1 LTDKFAARLDIRSA
15 ELLRSTAGA
24 EGRFASHAR
33 QLPQTKKI
41 VQPLSLLGDSMKIL
55 IKTMS
60 AAAIGCITLGSSL
73 AMAQSVPDHPRVNE
87 VNQRLDNQQSRINQG
102 LANGTMSNKQ
112 AARDEKHDAN
122 IAKRES
128 ADEAKH
134 NGHLTKGEQNRL
146 NRSENRN
153 SRRIHRQKH

>member
-1 LTDKFAARLDIRSA
+1 MLTTKYL
-15 ELLRSTAGA
+15 STAA
-24 EGRFASHAR
+24 ICCF
-33 QLPQTKKI
+33 
-41 VQPLSLLGDSMKIL
+41 SL
-55 IKTMS
+55 
-60 AAAIGCITLGSSL
+60 AASL
-73 AMAQSVPDHPRVNE
+73 AMAQTVPDHPRVNE

-102 LANGTMSNKQ
+102 LANGTMTNKE

-128 ADEAKH
+128 VDEAKH

-153 SRRIHRQKH
+153 SRRIYRQKHK